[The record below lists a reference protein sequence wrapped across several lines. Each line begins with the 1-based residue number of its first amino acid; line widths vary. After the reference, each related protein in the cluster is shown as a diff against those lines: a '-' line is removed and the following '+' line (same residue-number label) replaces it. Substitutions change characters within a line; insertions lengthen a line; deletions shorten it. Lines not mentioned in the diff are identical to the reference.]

1 MQTETITTLLASA
14 KARPRRGIVLLVD
27 DEEQN
32 RMLLRDPLQL
42 NGFEVIEAENGIK
55 ALQKVDEQTPDVIL
69 LDLMMPKMDGFEVCR
84 RLKERKDTAHVPILM
99 LTALSER
106 KERLTGIAA
115 GANDFLTKP
124 VDVHDVI
131 LRVGNAVERKKLHD
145 QLQAEREKSE
155 QLLRNMLPYP
165 VVERMKNGE
174 MNIAD
179 YHPDVTV
186 LVADLVGFTALAA
199 AIDPIEVVNLL
210 NEIFSAFDLASEQ
223 HGVEKIKTIGDAYMV
238 AGGIYSHESD
248 HPETIAELAMVLQ
261 KQLERINDQYN
272 TTIQMR
278 VGINTG
284 PLVAGV
290 IGRKTFAY
298 DVWGDTVNLAC
309 RLESS
314 GQPGRIQVS
323 ESTYTRLKDKY
334 NLEQRELA
342 ETEGQEFRTAFWLRA
357 QVD

>member
-1 MQTETITTLLASA
+1 MQTATTLPSLASSVT
-14 KARPRRGIVLLVD
+14 KTRPCRGIVLLVD

-32 RMLLRDPLQL
+32 RTLLRDPLQL
-42 NGFEVIEAENGIK
+42 NGYEVIEADNGIE
-55 ALQKVDEQTPDVIL
+55 ALQKVEERTPDVIL

-84 RLKERKDTAHVPILM
+84 QLKVHQNTAHVPILM

-124 VDVHDVI
+124 VDIHDVI
-131 LRVGNAVERKKLHD
+131 LRVRNAVEAKKLHD
-145 QLQAEREKSE
+145 QLQVEREKSE
-155 QLLRNMLPYP
+155 QLLRNMLPHP
-165 VVERMKNGE
+165 VAERMKNGE
-174 MNIAD
+174 VNIAD

-199 AIDPIEVVNLL
+199 AIDPIQVVNLL
-210 NEIFSAFDLASEQ
+210 NEIFSAFDVVSEQ
-223 HGVEKIKTIGDAYMV
+223 HGLEKIKTIGDAYMA

-248 HPETIAELAMVLQ
+248 HALAIADLAFLLQ
-261 KQLERINDQYN
+261 KELKRINDQYN
-272 TTIQMR
+272 TAIQMR
-278 VGINTG
+278 IGINTG
-284 PLVAGV
+284 PLVSGV

-323 ESTYTRLKDKY
+323 ESTYTRLRHKY
-334 NLEQRELA
+334 KLEKRESS
-342 ETEGQEFRTAFWLRA
+342 ETEGQEFGTGYWLLT
-357 QVD
+357 